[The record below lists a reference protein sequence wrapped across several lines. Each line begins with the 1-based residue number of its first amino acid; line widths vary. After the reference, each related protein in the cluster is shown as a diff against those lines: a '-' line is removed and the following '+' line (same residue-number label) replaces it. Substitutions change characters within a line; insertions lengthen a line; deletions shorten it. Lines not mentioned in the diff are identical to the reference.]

1 MERYKAMV
9 CKSIIEC
16 TDEERVIIFYDRLI
30 HRMDVSLMKE
40 MFGKW
45 IADHSDKMD
54 VMMTKLFDLRAC
66 LRLRCYRNI
75 LKSKSPYKNDWI
87 IVVHPFTDDR
97 ICIAIN
103 GIDYRIEQC
112 VQMFIKRNLFLS
124 NNKDLSG
131 SSAEY
136 SCFALD
142 NLLSLLIDRFRIASR
157 IIFYQYVILYK
168 FLTSNIPLDTIV
180 DNTKEETNFKNHPL
194 MTHIRQ
200 FTESCVIP
208 SLKGILLKYDSNNNN
223 NSGTTTS
230 AITQYDLKNISILL
244 SKLNDIS
251 ESFYDYDRNEYYI
264 ERGTTFEEKE
274 EEIIKECLNNIYEAF
289 INSSNKLLYYN
300 TTEKV
305 FQSYKYND

>member
-75 LKSKSPYKNDWI
+75 LKSKSPYK
-87 IVVHPFTDDR
+87 
-97 ICIAIN
+97 
-103 GIDYRIEQC
+103 
-112 VQMFIKRNLFLS
+112 NLFLS